1 MVIYMKRQSE
11 SSNYGHR
18 AVGSGRQ
25 WAVSRG
31 VTEHE

>member
-1 MVIYMKRQSE
+1 MVTYMKHQSE

-31 VTEHE
+31 ATKHE